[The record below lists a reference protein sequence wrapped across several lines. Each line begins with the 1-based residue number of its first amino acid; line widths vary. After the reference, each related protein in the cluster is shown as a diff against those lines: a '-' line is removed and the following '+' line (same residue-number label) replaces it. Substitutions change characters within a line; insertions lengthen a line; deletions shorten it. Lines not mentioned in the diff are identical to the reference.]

1 MKTANTI
8 EVTIP
13 VTVSY
18 LKKLIKDAD
27 AKIKDNDAFDLF
39 INSDKFKKALGK
51 DLLNTMTIA
60 TLVISWISLKIRSN
74 LQTMILK
81 IKHFN
86 IEYSH

>member
-39 INSDKFKKALGK
+39 INSDKFKKLLGK
-51 DLLNTMTIA
+51 DLLNTWKSVNDDSDPSDI
-60 TLVISWISLKIRSN
+60 VDFFED
-74 LQTMILK
+74 
-81 IKHFN
+81 H
-86 IEYSH
+86 IEFADDDSED

>member
-51 DLLNTMTIA
+51 DLLNTWKSVNDDSDPSDIVDFFED
-60 TLVISWISLKIRSN
+60 LFN
-74 LQTMILK
+74 LQTMIQD
-81 IKHFN
+81 
-86 IEYSH
+86 

>member
-51 DLLNTMTIA
+51 DLLNTWKSVNDDSDPSDI
-60 TLVISWISLKIRSN
+60 VDFFED
-74 LQTMILK
+74 Q
-81 IKHFN
+81 
-86 IEYSH
+86 IEFPDEDFED